1 MYSYVIIYFI
11 KYWVTVINSSA
22 NKYINI
28 IYKQMLHD
36 ITRYPNTQN
45 RASQIKEI
53 LIKLNFKDV
62 LTNKKVLN

>member
-1 MYSYVIIYFI
+1 
-11 KYWVTVINSSA
+11 
-22 NKYINI
+22 
-28 IYKQMLHD
+28 MLHD